1 MTVGSDEGC
10 LCAHTGVVTGVRI
23 HAANPRCWRASDG
36 VIRECEKVCVCLSW
50 PIGPAFGAAMI
61 P

>member
-1 MTVGSDEGC
+1 MRVSSDEGC
-10 LCAHTGVVTGVRI
+10 LCAHTSVVTGVRM
-23 HAANPRCWRASDG
+23 HAANPRCCRASDG
-36 VIRECEKVCVCLSW
+36 VIRESEKVCVRLSW